1 VLDHRVAVDGR
12 RSSQATYRVEAE
24 CLAGS
29 ADGVANRHC
38 RFVDDDLDSFG
49 LSDDFD
55 IRRDDG
61 SAGWPRR
68 RAHRLHDLA
77 LLGDRK
83 AFFED
88 NLATLSTSTPI
99 SEHVRVGAVTD

>member
-1 VLDHRVAVDGR
+1 MTGAPAGR
-12 RSSQATYRVEAE
+12 DAA
-24 CLAGS
+24 
-29 ADGVANRHC
+29 
-38 RFVDDDLDSFG
+38 
-49 LSDDFD
+49 
-55 IRRDDG
+55 
-61 SAGWPRR
+61 P
-68 RAHRLHDLA
+68 HRLHDLA